1 MKKFEQGKKY
11 KVGVISKRN
20 AYAGQGKPE
29 FAGQPVVIYYSELKA
44 KNISDTEAFF
54 RQNPMNLKT
63 DKNYTIYTLDD
74 LGNHEYFDEGTPRNP
89 QSLGELPTP
98 VSPRSN
104 LDRERSRLDE
114 ERERNNA
121 TALTILE
128 NQLNNQS
135 KQIEQL
141 QAQIGEMI
149 TKHRVEVSELQDDLL
164 LAKGEVVKLNN
175 ELSKQKQLAAKEE
188 TLQKEYENDVQREAA
203 RLAKQSGGL
212 AGMGDVLAPLIQ
224 MGLPMVLDRVFGNN
238 NAAQQQP
245 APVPPPQ
252 LPVSPPSNNGVN
264 VQTIPS
270 QWGNNNGSSNK
281 NSATATTAQ

>member
-44 KNISDTEAFF
+44 KNITDTEAFF

-149 TKHRVEVSELQDDLL
+149 TKHRIQVTELQDDLL
-164 LAKGEVVKLNN
+164 LAKGEVVRLNN
-175 ELSKQKQLAAKEE
+175 ELAKQKHLAAKEE
-188 TLQKEYENDVQREAA
+188 TMKKEFENDVQREAA

-212 AGMGDVLAPLIQ
+212 AGMGDVLAPLLQ

-238 NAAQQQP
+238 AAAQQP

-252 LPVSPPSNNGVN
+252 LPVSPPSNNNGVN
-264 VQTIPS
+264 VHQIPS
-270 QWGNNNGSSNK
+270 QWSNDGSSNT
-281 NSATATTAQ
+281 NGATATAAQ

>member
-29 FAGQPVVIYYSELKA
+29 FTGQPVVIYYSELKA

-74 LGNHEYFDEGTPRNP
+74 FGNHEYFDEGTPRNP

-104 LDRERSRLDE
+104 LDRERTRLDE

-149 TKHRVEVSELQDDLL
+149 TKHRIQITELQEDLL
-164 LAKGEVVKLNN
+164 LAKGEVVKVNN
-175 ELSKQKQLAAKEE
+175 ELAKQKHLAAKEE

-203 RLAKQSGGL
+203 RLARQSGGL

-238 NAAQQQP
+238 AAAQQP
-245 APVPPPQ
+245 APVPPPVQ
-252 LPVSPPSNNGVN
+252 TVPPPSNNNGVN

-270 QWGNNNGSSNK
+270 QWSNNNGSSNT
-281 NSATATTAQ
+281 NGTTATTAQ